1 MTVTTFLELH
11 LLFYFLTCFS
21 RLGGEYYSLFTEA
34 YLRPYQTS
42 TMESFGVNSQQLK
55 AIIFFR
61 KKAALYCHRRFIGSK
76 TRL

>member
-34 YLRPYQTS
+34 YLRPYQS
-42 TMESFGVNSQQLK
+42 SMMESFGVNSQQLK
-55 AIIFFR
+55 AIIFFAR
-61 KKAALYCHRRFIGSK
+61 KLHYTLIGV
-76 TRL
+76 L